1 MKQTDFKD
9 ETNEFVIKPLLPF
22 AYMSLLA
29 VVMILYGITVFVIQ
43 LFYMAK
49 EIRED
54 GDMSKEIIV

>member
-22 AYMSLLA
+22 VYMSLLA

-49 EIRED
+49 GIRDD